1 MSNNKEDKRSDQQKQ
16 LDALKDN
23 IAGKEIVKWEDVK
36 RKEGANSAFDLNF
49 LDQGR
54 NTALVKLEDKKA
66 TFSVTEFKEALE
78 KAIQPEQSI
87 NHYRELKTL
96 LVEQGE
102 LLRNKA
108 GLTDKEIEEYKEK
121 VDDLIVQTN
130 TARYEDA
137 IERLSDDAGFE
148 ELEKLQKEYKR
159 SVETL
164 ALETV
169 VQDKKQLT
177 GAKVDLLAMLRGED
191 NDE

>member
-54 NTALVKLEDKKA
+54 NTALAKLEDKKA

>member
-1 MSNNKEDKRSDQQKQ
+1 MSNKKDKRSDQQKQ
-16 LDALKDN
+16 LDALKDSL
-23 IAGKEIVKWEDVK
+23 AGKEIVKWEDVK
-36 RKEGANSAFDLNF
+36 RKEGANSTFDLNF

-54 NTALVKLEDKKA
+54 NTALIKLEDKKA

-130 TARYEDA
+130 TVRYEDA

-159 SVETL
+159 SIETL
-164 ALETV
+164 AIETV

>member
-1 MSNNKEDKRSDQQKQ
+1 MSNKKDKRSDQQKQ

-54 NTALVKLEDKKA
+54 NTALAKLEDKKA

-130 TARYEDA
+130 IVRYEDA
-137 IERLSDDAGFE
+137 IKRLSDDAGFE
-148 ELEKLQKEYKR
+148 ELKRLQKEYKR

-177 GAKVDLLAMLRGED
+177 SAKVDLLAMLRGED